1 MQQKYEKMKI
11 LASGPTQ
18 NTLSTKI
25 GTCAKR
31 GSSAQ
36 SANTSTPA
44 KRAERTK
51 HEYKHPR

>member
-1 MQQKYEKMKI
+1 MKI